1 MVLICLTANHKNA
14 SFDLLERLAVDPGT
28 IAQRITS
35 HDERLAGAV
44 VVATCNRF
52 EAYIDV
58 DEPAEGFEQRALE
71 ATVDAIRRSTDL
83 ESDELTGTLDMHVGR
98 GAAEHLFAVA
108 AGLESVVVGEGEI
121 AGQVRRALE
130 GARAAGT
137 TSSDLERAFQRASQT
152 SRGVKNSTPIGRAG
166 RSLVRLALDLAE
178 SRVEDWSAVRVL
190 LVGTGAYAGAS
201 LAAIADRGATDIGVY
216 SPSGRG
222 ERFAARH
229 GIRLV
234 EHDDFAREAASAGLV
249 VTCTTASGSVL
260 DAEILEN
267 GRRAIGLTHPHVSA
281 PHVAP
286 AAAGPVTAAV
296 TIIDEGT
303 EATITAVRV
312 DDANTDDASTD
323 AANTD
328 ADAPSTGRHG
338 AAPHA
343 PAHLAA
349 ADGAADECPVPSG
362 RQLVIDLGLPRNVDP
377 SVATVHGV
385 ELLDLE
391 TIRIHAPLEELQATD
406 DARRIVSRAA
416 EKYTTVSDEMTLT
429 PAVIALRQHVF
440 GILDAEID
448 RARSRGDD
456 DGRTEQALR
465 HLAGVLL
472 HTPMVR
478 ARDAAHAGDHER
490 YVDALDALFGIDAS
504 LSLADDRGRAAPGET
519 AAPDTA

>member
-1 MVLICLTANHKNA
+1 MLICLTANHKNA

-58 DEPAEGFEQRALE
+58 DEPADGFEQRALE

-83 ESDELTGTLDMHVGR
+83 ESDDLTGTLDMHVGR

-108 AGLESVVVGEGEI
+108 SGLESVVVGEGEI

-130 GARAAGT
+130 RARAAGT

-234 EHDDFAREAASAGLV
+234 ESADFAREAATAGLV

-260 DAEILEN
+260 DADILEA
-267 GRRAIGLTHPHVSA
+267 GRREMGIAHPHGG
-281 PHVAP
+281 P
-286 AAAGPVTAAV
+286 ATAAV
-296 TIIDEGT
+296 TIVDGDTDET
-303 EATITAVRV
+303 VAAVLVEDPAVPSPARHAAPVPAHAVTAHTVG
-312 DDANTDDASTD
+312 DDP
-323 AANTD
+323 
-328 ADAPSTGRHG
+328 ADAE
-338 AAPHA
+338 
-343 PAHLAA
+343 
-349 ADGAADECPVPSG
+349 ECPVPTG

-377 SVATVHGV
+377 SVASVHGV

-504 LSLADDRGRAAPGET
+504 LSLDASAQGET
-519 AAPDTA
+519 PSAAGDTA

>member
-1 MVLICLTANHKNA
+1 VVLICLTANHKNA

-28 IAQRITS
+28 IAQRITA
-35 HDERLAGAV
+35 HDESLTGAV

-58 DEPAEGFEQRALE
+58 DEPAVGIEQRALD
-71 ATVDAIRRSTDL
+71 ATVDAIRQSTDL
-83 ESDELTGTLDMHVGR
+83 QSDELTGTLDMHVGR

-108 AGLESVVVGEGEI
+108 SGLESVVVGEGEI

-130 GARAAGT
+130 RARAAGT

-178 SRVEDWSAVRVL
+178 SRIEDWSGVRVL

-201 LAAIADRGATDIGVY
+201 LAAIVDRGATDIGVY

-234 EHDDFAREAASAGLV
+234 EKDQFAREAAAAGLV
-249 VTCTTASGSVL
+249 VTCTTASGAVL
-260 DAEILEN
+260 DAGILEQ
-267 GRRAIGLTHPHVSA
+267 GRRAL
-281 PHVAP
+281 
-286 AAAGPVTAAV
+286 AAQ
-296 TIIDEGT
+296 
-303 EATITAVRV
+303 
-312 DDANTDDASTD
+312 
-323 AANTD
+323 
-328 ADAPSTGRHG
+328 DAPSEEARSEAVVPEAVVSRADHPATGGSSAG
-338 AAPHA
+338 AAKTC
-343 PAHLAA
+343 PAHDA
-349 ADGAADECPVPSG
+349 

-377 SVATVHGV
+377 SVASVHGV

-406 DARRIVSRAA
+406 DARKIVSRAA
-416 EKYTTVSDEMTLT
+416 EKYTTVSDEITLT
-429 PAVIALRQHVF
+429 PAVVALRQHVF
-440 GILDAEID
+440 GILDAEIA
-448 RARSRGDD
+448 RARARGDE

-504 LSLADDRGRAAPGET
+504 LSFAEERSRHGADDARDDRT
-519 AAPDTA
+519 A

>member
-1 MVLICLTANHKNA
+1 VLICLTANHKNA

-28 IAQRITS
+28 IAQRITG
-35 HDERLAGAV
+35 HDESLAGAV

-58 DEPAEGFEQRALE
+58 DEPASGFEQRALE

-83 ESDELTGTLDMHVGR
+83 ESADLTGTLEMHVGR

-108 AGLESVVVGEGEI
+108 SGLESVVVGEGEI

-130 GARAAGT
+130 RARAAGT

-152 SRGVKNSTPIGRAG
+152 SRGVKNNTPIGRAG

-234 EHDDFAREAASAGLV
+234 EHADFAREAASSDLV

-260 DAEILEN
+260 DAEILEA
-267 GRRAIGLTHPHVSA
+267 GRRELGGGHSHASA
-281 PHVAP
+281 PA
-286 AAAGPVTAAV
+286 TAAV
-296 TIIDEGT
+296 TIVDET
-303 EATITAVRV
+303 DATVAAVLV
-312 DDANTDDASTD
+312 DDRDDAGGDTD
-323 AANTD
+323 GVGSAVTSVARHAAP
-328 ADAPSTGRHG
+328 ADARE
-338 AAPHA
+338 A
-343 PAHLAA
+343 LASVGDTLA
-349 ADGAADECPVPSG
+349 EDCPVPTG

-416 EKYTTVSDEMTLT
+416 EKYTTVTDEMTLT
-429 PAVIALRQHVF
+429 PAVVALRQHVF

-504 LSLADDRGRAAPGET
+504 LSVDGRRHDAA
-519 AAPDTA
+519 DTA

>member
-1 MVLICLTANHKNA
+1 MLICLTANHKNA

-28 IAQRITS
+28 IAQRITG
-35 HDERLAGAV
+35 HDESLAGAV

-58 DEPAEGFEQRALE
+58 DEPAAGFEQRALE

-83 ESDELTGTLDMHVGR
+83 ESAELTGTLDMHVGR

-130 GARAAGT
+130 RARAAGT

-178 SRVEDWSAVRVL
+178 SRVEDWSGVRVL

-234 EHDDFAREAASAGLV
+234 EHADFAREAATAGLV

-260 DAEILEN
+260 DADILEA
-267 GRRAIGLTHPHVSA
+267 GRREMGAVHPHASTA
-281 PHVAP
+281 
-286 AAAGPVTAAV
+286 TAAV
-296 TIIDEGT
+296 TIVDE
-303 EATITAVRV
+303 
-312 DDANTDDASTD
+312 NTDETLAAVVVDAE
-323 AANTD
+323 AA
-328 ADAPSTGRHG
+328 AAPRHLAPSHE
-338 AAPHA
+338 AAHA
-343 PAHLAA
+343 LPAARLDAE
-349 ADGAADECPVPSG
+349 ECPVPTG
-362 RQLVIDLGLPRNVDP
+362 RKLVIDLGLPRNVDP

-416 EKYTTVSDEMTLT
+416 EKYTTVSDEITLT
-429 PAVIALRQHVF
+429 PAVVALRQHVF

-504 LSLADDRGRAAPGET
+504 LSLENRPASATDTADET
-519 AAPDTA
+519 A

>member
-1 MVLICLTANHKNA
+1 MLICLTANHKNA

-35 HDERLAGAV
+35 HDDRLAGAV

-58 DEPAEGFEQRALE
+58 DEPADGFEQRALE

-83 ESDELTGTLDMHVGR
+83 ESDDLTGTLDMHVGR

-108 AGLESVVVGEGEI
+108 SGLESVVVGEGEI

-130 GARAAGT
+130 RARAAGT

-201 LAAIADRGATDIGVY
+201 LAAIADRGATDVGVY

-234 EHDDFAREAASAGLV
+234 EQADFAREAAIAGLV

-260 DAEILEN
+260 DAGILER
-267 GRRAIGLTHPHVSA
+267 GRREVGAAHPHGA
-281 PHVAP
+281 TAAP
-286 AAAGPVTAAV
+286 ATAAV
-296 TIIDEGT
+296 TIVDE
-303 EATITAVRV
+303 
-312 DDANTDDASTD
+312 NTDTTI
-323 AANTD
+323 AAVTIEAAGID
-328 ADAPSTGRHG
+328 TAGIDSAGIDTGTIDTGARHAAPSGD
-338 AAPHA
+338 PFSE
-343 PAHLAA
+343 
-349 ADGAADECPVPSG
+349 DCPVDAG

-377 SVATVHGV
+377 SVASVHGV

-416 EKYTTVSDEMTLT
+416 EKYTTVSDEITLT

-478 ARDAAHAGDHER
+478 ARDAAHAGDHAR

-504 LSLADDRGRAAPGET
+504 VSLDAATPAP
-519 AAPDTA
+519 AAAEPDTA

>member
-1 MVLICLTANHKNA
+1 VLICLTANHKNA

-35 HDERLAGAV
+35 HDESLAGAV

-58 DEPAEGFEQRALE
+58 DEPASGFEQKALE

-108 AGLESVVVGEGEI
+108 SGLESVVVGEGEI

-130 GARAAGT
+130 RARAAGT

-178 SRVEDWSAVRVL
+178 SRVEDWSGIRVL

-201 LAAIADRGATDIGVY
+201 LAAIADRGATDVGVY

-234 EHDDFAREAASAGLV
+234 EKDDFAREAARADLV

-260 DAEILEN
+260 DGAILEH
-267 GRRAIGLTHPHVSA
+267 GRRVLGDEHGGAAFHGESGSA
-281 PHVAP
+281 PVH
-286 AAAGPVTAAV
+286 PVTASVSVVDPSTEGVVAEV
-296 TIIDEGT
+296 VLDEDGT
-303 EATITAVRV
+303 APAS
-312 DDANTDDASTD
+312 AAAHHTDDAEC
-323 AANTD
+323 
-328 ADAPSTGRHG
+328 
-338 AAPHA
+338 
-343 PAHLAA
+343 PAHVA
-349 ADGAADECPVPSG
+349 

-377 SVATVHGV
+377 SVASVHGV

-406 DARRIVSRAA
+406 VARRMVSRAA
-416 EKYTTVSDEMTLT
+416 EKYTTVSDEITLT
-429 PAVIALRQHVF
+429 PAVVALRKHVF

-448 RARSRGDD
+448 RSRSRGDE

-490 YVDALDALFGIDAS
+490 YIDALDALFGIDAS
-504 LSLADDRGRAAPGET
+504 GSADGVADDEQDVRPA
-519 AAPDTA
+519 

>member
-1 MVLICLTANHKNA
+1 MLICLTANHKNA

-28 IAQRITS
+28 VAQRIAR
-35 HDERLAGAV
+35 HDASLAGAV

-58 DEPAEGFEQRALE
+58 DEPAEGFEQKALE
-71 ATVDAIRRSTDL
+71 ATVAAIRTSTDL

-108 AGLESVVVGEGEI
+108 SGLESVVVGEGEI

-130 GARAAGT
+130 RARAAGT

-201 LAAIADRGATDIGVY
+201 LAAIADRGATDVGVY

-234 EHDDFAREAASAGLV
+234 EKADFAREAARADLV

-260 DAEILEN
+260 DADILER
-267 GRRAIGLTHPHVSA
+267 GRRELGPEHGGAEHGSTAHPSTA
-281 PHVAP
+281 S
-286 AAAGPVTAAV
+286 VTV
-296 TIIDEGT
+296 
-303 EATITAVRV
+303 V
-312 DDANTDDASTD
+312 DPSTD
-323 AANTD
+323 
-328 ADAPSTGRHG
+328 STV
-338 AAPHA
+338 AE
-343 PAHLAA
+343 LQL
-349 ADGAADECPVPSG
+349 DGAASPHPAHASIGGAECPAHVA

-377 SVATVHGV
+377 SVASVHGV

-416 EKYTTVSDEMTLT
+416 EKYTTVSDEITLT
-429 PAVIALRQHVF
+429 PAVVALRQHVF

-448 RARSRGDD
+448 RARARGDE

-504 LSLADDRGRAAPGET
+504 IALEPDHDRDGASHDGRT
-519 AAPDTA
+519 A

>member
-1 MVLICLTANHKNA
+1 VLICLTANHKNA

-35 HDERLAGAV
+35 HDESLAGAV

-58 DEPAEGFEQRALE
+58 DEPATGFEQRALE
-71 ATVDAIRRSTDL
+71 ATIDAIRRSTDL
-83 ESDELTGTLDMHVGR
+83 ESAELTGTLDMHVGR

-108 AGLESVVVGEGEI
+108 SGLESVVVGEGEI

-130 GARAAGT
+130 RARAAGT

-234 EHDDFAREAASAGLV
+234 EQADFAREAANSGLV

-260 DAEILEN
+260 DADILEA
-267 GRRAIGLTHPHVSA
+267 GRRELGMEH

-286 AAAGPVTAAV
+286 ATAAV
-296 TIIDEGT
+296 TIVDERT
-303 EATITAVRV
+303 DETVAAVLVDDVPGDVSGAASARHAAPASVSASVPAHALPHVDAAV
-312 DDANTDDASTD
+312 DDA
-323 AANTD
+323 
-328 ADAPSTGRHG
+328 
-338 AAPHA
+338 
-343 PAHLAA
+343 
-349 ADGAADECPVPSG
+349 ECPVPSG

-377 SVATVHGV
+377 SVASVHGV

-416 EKYTTVSDEMTLT
+416 EKYTTVSDEITLT
-429 PAVIALRQHVF
+429 PAVVALRQHVF
-440 GILDAEID
+440 GILDAEIE
-448 RARSRGDD
+448 RARSRGDE

-504 LSLADDRGRAAPGET
+504 LTSAESAVRDADDDVRPA
-519 AAPDTA
+519 

>member
-1 MVLICLTANHKNA
+1 VLICLTANHKNA

-35 HDERLAGAV
+35 HDESLAGAV

-58 DEPAEGFEQRALE
+58 DEPATGFEQRALE

-83 ESDELTGTLDMHVGR
+83 ESADLTGTLDMHVGR

-108 AGLESVVVGEGEI
+108 SGLESVVVGEGEI

-130 GARAAGT
+130 RARAAGT

-178 SRVEDWSAVRVL
+178 SRIEDWSGVRVL

-201 LAAIADRGATDIGVY
+201 LAAIADRGVTDVGVY

-234 EHDDFAREAASAGLV
+234 EAADFAHEAARADLV

-260 DAEILEN
+260 DAAILER
-267 GRRAIGLTHPHVSA
+267 GRREIGAEHGASAEQADVSPSA
-281 PHVAP
+281 SLH
-286 AAAGPVTAAV
+286 PVTASV
-296 TIIDEGT
+296 S
-303 EATITAVRV
+303 VV
-312 DDANTDDASTD
+312 DPSTD
-323 AANTD
+323 STVAEVVLDEDGTTTD
-328 ADAPSTGRHG
+328 GSAHHG
-338 AAPHA
+338 DDTC
-343 PAHLAA
+343 PAHIA
-349 ADGAADECPVPSG
+349 

-377 SVATVHGV
+377 SVASVHGV

-406 DARRIVSRAA
+406 VARRIVSRAA
-416 EKYTTVSDEMTLT
+416 EKYTTVSDEITLT
-429 PAVIALRQHVF
+429 PAVVALRKHVF
-440 GILDAEID
+440 GVLDAEIE
-448 RARSRGDD
+448 RARSRGDE

-490 YVDALDALFGIDAS
+490 YIDALDALFGIDAS
-504 LSLADDRGRAAPGET
+504 PSTDGAAVGEQDELP
-519 AAPDTA
+519 A

>member
-1 MVLICLTANHKNA
+1 MLICLTANHKNA

-35 HDERLAGAV
+35 HDESLAGAV

-58 DEPAEGFEQRALE
+58 DEPATGIEQKALE

-83 ESDELTGTLDMHVGR
+83 ESDELTGTLDMHIGR

-108 AGLESVVVGEGEI
+108 SGLESVVVGEGEI

-130 GARAAGT
+130 RARAAGT

-178 SRVEDWSAVRVL
+178 SRVEDWSGVRVL

-201 LAAIADRGATDIGVY
+201 LAAIADRGATDVGVY

-234 EHDDFAREAASAGLV
+234 EAADFAREAALADLV

-260 DAEILEN
+260 DASILEQ
-267 GRRAIGLTHPHVSA
+267 GRREIGAEHTVVAAHGTVGESA
-281 PHVAP
+281 PLH
-286 AAAGPVTAAV
+286 PVTASVSVVDPATESTV
-296 TIIDEGT
+296 AEVVLDEDGGAPSDGANT
-303 EATITAVRV
+303 HA
-312 DDANTDDASTD
+312 DDATTC
-323 AANTD
+323 
-328 ADAPSTGRHG
+328 
-338 AAPHA
+338 
-343 PAHLAA
+343 PAHVA
-349 ADGAADECPVPSG
+349 

-377 SVATVHGV
+377 SVASVHGV

-406 DARRIVSRAA
+406 VARRMVSRAA
-416 EKYTTVSDEMTLT
+416 EKYTTVSDEITLT
-429 PAVIALRQHVF
+429 PAVVALRKHVF

-448 RARSRGDD
+448 RARSRGDE

-490 YVDALDALFGIDAS
+490 YIDALDALFGIDVS
-504 LSLADDRGRAAPGET
+504 LSTDGAADGEQG
-519 AAPDTA
+519 ALPA